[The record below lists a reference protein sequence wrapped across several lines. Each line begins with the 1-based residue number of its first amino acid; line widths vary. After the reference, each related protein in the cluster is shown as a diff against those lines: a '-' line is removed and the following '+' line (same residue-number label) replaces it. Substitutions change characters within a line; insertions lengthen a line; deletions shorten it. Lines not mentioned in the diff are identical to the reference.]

1 MSLPTSPLDKAAARE
16 EKTQPTTKAVEAS
29 PKEDVSKEDAPKEDT
44 PKDVFFEEYLD
55 NDEFDYTLPLLSSSA
70 PRPEG
75 EWRTV
80 GKNKGNERLVST
92 QIFNE
97 SDI

>member
-1 MSLPTSPLDKAAARE
+1 MTETAKDA
-16 EKTQPTTKAVEAS
+16 
-29 PKEDVSKEDAPKEDT
+29 PKEDAPKEDAPKEDT
-44 PKDVFFEEYLD
+44 PKDVFIEDYLE

-92 QIFNE
+92 RINT
-97 SDI
+97 S